1 MWCGRGVN
9 VNKQAK
15 HMLKCSREIWVQQS
29 ESREHWGGN
38 KELLFSIWLPLKQ
51 KSTYRD
57 LKSRIFQ
64 LEEKAYTKALR
75 KDHSL
80 GVQRTST
87 RSTWWDRRMKWKYRG
102 RWNQGGRW
110 ELAACRSC
118 RTMFFTDRTVSV
130 SVSEVWSHWTL
141 MNKAVTGYSLTFY
154 MVTVLS
160 VLKRGCMSQSSES
173 RGKAEMR
180 DDGDW
185 DNLLSVEVIHP
196 ALDVFRRKC

>member
-1 MWCGRGVN
+1 M
-9 VNKQAK
+9 
-15 HMLKCSREIWVQQS
+15 
-29 ESREHWGGN
+29 
-38 KELLFSIWLPLKQ
+38 
-51 KSTYRD
+51 
-57 LKSRIFQ
+57 
-64 LEEKAYTKALR
+64 
-75 KDHSL
+75 
-80 GVQRTST
+80 
-87 RSTWWDRRMKWKYRG
+87 
-102 RWNQGGRW
+102 
-110 ELAACRSC
+110 
-118 RTMFFTDRTVSV
+118 SV

-196 ALDVFRRKC
+196 ALGVFRRKC